1 LKRRKKKGRNEGRKK
16 NFFDSVMNSLI
27 DGGEDVDWCKDEL
40 AFELKKRKNKGRR
53 LFSFFGSLM
62 NRIFGDQEIH

>member
-1 LKRRKKKGRNEGRKK
+1 
-16 NFFDSVMNSLI
+16 MNSLI